1 MQIKITAICSLVSF
15 HMAFLK
21 KMNDKQCF
29 DDVGKGVY
37 KESLHTT
44 PLGIMIIDIAIN
56 KNSMG
61 IPQNKNRTIK

>member
-44 PLGIMIIDIAIN
+44 PLGIMIIDID
-56 KNSMG
+56 SH
-61 IPQNKNRTIK
+61 